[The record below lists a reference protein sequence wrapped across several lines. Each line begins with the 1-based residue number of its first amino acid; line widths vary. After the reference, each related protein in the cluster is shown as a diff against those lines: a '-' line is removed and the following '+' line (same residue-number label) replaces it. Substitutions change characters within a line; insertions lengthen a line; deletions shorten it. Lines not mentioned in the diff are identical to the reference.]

1 MPISCDGFDEKQ
13 VDDQTDDHDD
23 AVEWEED
30 HGPQVGPP
38 EAAFKIGI
46 VLLHFVSHSTI
57 FSVYNFTIIRSTR
70 PKRFPLLV
78 FVLFRFVFFS
88 YEGLLRFL
96 RLNRAAAVPTYE

>member
-57 FSVYNFTIIRSTR
+57 FSVYNFTIIRFDAAET
-70 PKRFPLLV
+70 
-78 FVLFRFVFFS
+78 FS
-88 YEGLLRFL
+88 SSCFCSF
-96 RLNRAAAVPTYE
+96 